1 MDGYSDKGKFTPKPN
16 CPTPTTCRLAGECQG
31 GCIRKGRARDFI
43 DRSTPEERKE
53 RKINRALSGQK
64 DRYV

>member
-1 MDGYSDKGKFTPKPN
+1 MDGYTDKGKFTPKPN

-31 GCIRKGRARDFI
+31 GCIKKYR